1 MHYLFSRALLL
12 PTIEHGHVPDTKL
25 EELGFPVDR
34 DMDGT
39 EVRRDATI
47 TQEARQR
54 AKNLTHVHQVE
65 LRKERQ
71 EQIQAELTR
80 KQADKQ
86 NKNSSQLAFNRK
98 CEESLRA
105 LMSSEQTE
113 ISDSTLEHF
122 FKCKKDELKGFIAAR
137 NGGTVPPSSLNKGTM
152 QRATDGFDCLILRA
166 FKCCSLPP
174 MQEPEPPPGISEE
187 LTEEEN
193 TSEQEPQVA
202 NEHTIITASLTS
214 RAFESRDLPSSL
226 FSDLFI
232 TSVKKCFDSSDHM
245 KVTLEEREIASSD
258 TLTGLLCS
266 RLATHVKTKV
276 KDSKKHSHWSLKYVA
291 ANLGQVAAIMQLNSH
306 IKPDLEFLEADK
318 TLLGSENNFCLATN
332 DESKQQGAYL
342 YFDTNNRTYI
352 RSGKVTGRSFAKRHS
367 EHCKGAKLT
376 TTDSQSS
383 RFYSRYPSNEAELTT
398 EGSRKG
404 RFENLQQLVACGF
417 DCELTDDIKKLL
429 TTDVSSGG
437 IFHWKDFIDNIDGV
451 KFQGKPSLVD
461 KQISMIGYMF
471 ELGYDLCLSLGD
483 NVSSNPGLEA
493 CLGQW

>member
-1 MHYLFSRALLL
+1 MHCLSGLSTVCDVPAARHPLKRVSEIKFVEMYTDGILTLSLTKRQALVDFIACIPDNTARAVTRENILVGFRACGLIDENTHRFPDLEKILATCRTILTAAEFELCITSFPVLFSYQL
-12 PTIEHGHVPDTKL
+12 EHGHVPDTKL

-47 TQEARQR
+47 TQEARHC

-166 FKCCSLPP
+166 FKYCSLPPMHPP

-232 TSVKKCFDSSDHM
+232 TSVKKCFDSRI
-245 KVTLEEREIASSD
+245 T
-258 TLTGLLCS
+258 
-266 RLATHVKTKV
+266 
-276 KDSKKHSHWSLKYVA
+276 
-291 ANLGQVAAIMQLNSH
+291 
-306 IKPDLEFLEADK
+306 
-318 TLLGSENNFCLATN
+318 
-332 DESKQQGAYL
+332 
-342 YFDTNNRTYI
+342 
-352 RSGKVTGRSFAKRHS
+352 
-367 EHCKGAKLT
+367 
-376 TTDSQSS
+376 
-383 RFYSRYPSNEAELTT
+383 
-398 EGSRKG
+398 
-404 RFENLQQLVACGF
+404 
-417 DCELTDDIKKLL
+417 
-429 TTDVSSGG
+429 
-437 IFHWKDFIDNIDGV
+437 
-451 KFQGKPSLVD
+451 
-461 KQISMIGYMF
+461 
-471 ELGYDLCLSLGD
+471 
-483 NVSSNPGLEA
+483 
-493 CLGQW
+493 